1 MVTTVMDVGIDNYLH
16 KKFKKQLSID
26 PRPQNDKEN
35 KDSTRNLEPGP
46 EKATGDDHTAPHP
59 AAPTNLH
66 TPVSKS
72 SISAEPRSI
81 SSYVEPTNPDHPIK
95 SVTGASSVDDLTC
108 YRRNSAT
115 PPPPS
120 AVDDHDASKPEDVPV
135 AADKSSGGKYV
146 CTYCNLVCSKPSVLQ
161 KHIRA
166 HTNERPYP
174 CTSCGFS
181 FKTRSNLYKH
191 CRSRTHAN
199 RVMGNK
205 AQEEIGDGH
214 KQNFLN
220 TSTQTANQESSEH
233 LNFKTKPYK
242 PRFHTVKQFTE
253 KDQAEE
259 AERYSGNDLSHHI
272 NEIISKNNSIVNS
285 GEHGL
290 YKKRYPEPIDTVNNN
305 EYIQHVHVRNDAAY
319 GPENTRTDEPLN
331 LTNKNRKRSMSELAE
346 PVIQKS
352 LIKELLLKNLSSDMQ
367 CPYCKMIFQTV
378 TELELHKLR
387 SCKGKPSDAKYTRS
401 SSVNVA
407 SILTKNKNA
416 FDSMPQFQNRVFPLN
431 SPGPFLGKTRLVE
444 SDKSK
449 SFSFDAVNIPIPSPG
464 GEVSSRSP
472 SFVLSP
478 LHFAEEKKTV
488 KLFGGQVKV
497 HSGSDSKSFRIDNK
511 DDKQELEGNFADY
524 SSKLSENRVV
534 KSGLQSGGTVLTNQT
549 SKEEPRVYRDVIRV
563 YENTSVSPNI
573 DMTNLGKPHFNYEK
587 REEKISISEPPLR
600 PPLGDGPTVKNNL
613 ISPSHKYNNITD
625 FSQNAVKLLTPNIKQ
640 PTISLSGMFAAK
652 TSLPYNVKQVDP
664 DPSMAFHSPRQRA
677 CPEDVVMPATE
688 NEIDLKLP
696 PQPKKRSFQKPLEL
710 HSPGNNIYKPVNLLV
725 NGKVVRYV
733 PGIPGPVAAD
743 GPVEMLYGNNII
755 AVAPTQKDISSPV
768 ITLFPQ
774 PQLPPPDKAITPKP
788 SPTVQKTFPYT
799 DKLAEKSFHSRAEP
813 AGCKSES
820 RSSFSERRSP
830 LKLPDQKSP
839 SKDLKIQASET
850 SNEPKK
856 FVRPNSLALKPTS
869 ASLKQHH
876 GLTPTIFNQILISPD
891 TPRVDKKY
899 AQQFLNGNYFTYLGL
914 KSSTKP
920 VYCTLNK
927 TQPFYVPHF
936 KKLSMYSEWRQQDT
950 KTDKLYVSS
959 YDSRQKNLRY
969 TTAGKTFA
977 NFIIHSSYKFVVS
990 EVSSRSEKSD
1000 DGQKPVIGGYEST
1013 EDSPYVRG
1021 RGRGRYVCEQCGIRC
1036 KKPSMLK
1043 KHIRTH
1049 SNDRPYT
1056 CSHCNFSFKTKGNL
1070 TKHMKSKSHSK
1081 NLTDGESGP
1090 STQLN
1095 TSQSSGSD
1103 TDDSGMDS
1111 SDESMTRQQE
1121 HEAAYGL
1128 LSLSQKT
1135 TSISTSVTEIL
1146 SPSGILQTGNS
1157 PSNNDQIMTTEE
1169 IAYVSKTNYAK
1180 NKFLDNLNYK
1190 PCKEIAEN
1198 ISMTEKSS
1206 QEEESVSTY
1215 LGKTTTTRP
1224 LTYPYTSSLSVDG
1237 KSKDVHSPVTD
1248 EPKRPSSTDRTEL
1261 SEPKNIK
1268 TFHVI
1273 QKYAAAVTAAPSTSP
1288 TVHSPRHVFQESVER
1303 NVIVKTPPHPPN
1315 NGKFQN
1321 SPVPTLKV
1329 NDMVFQDSSLER
1341 KRKISF
1347 MENSF
1352 KTKIHRN
1359 DEVMDLSMA
1368 SAEKR
1373 DVLPSSPA
1381 VPESSGYVPYEGV
1394 KTNQH
1399 IYVGSQDLFNRSSQ
1413 PYNTLEDEQRMV
1425 EENNYKN
1432 KELSQKKQQ
1441 QRAVIFKLSLPEPPP
1456 THYNYSDAEMHNTS
1470 SSDTPRL
1477 VEYDN
1482 SAMETLADVATKQV
1496 KLEKNMSAKSVAT
1509 EYLKLVTQNDG
1520 AEGGRDIGL
1529 GLSKDVNDLLV
1540 KPEGNK
1546 SCSICSKSFN
1556 KPSQLRLHMNI
1567 HYLERPFRCDSC
1579 SVSFRTK
1586 GHLQKH
1592 ERSASH
1598 YSKLSSSPAQ
1608 SSSEPRPFKC
1618 SDCNIAFRI
1627 HGHLAKHLR
1636 SKMHIMK
1643 LECLDKIPFGL
1654 YAELERSNSL
1664 LTEINTSDVDQCLES
1679 LKTLAKKVFIN
1690 DPNKLQSLY
1699 NHVESGSNID
1709 V

>member
-1 MVTTVMDVGIDNYLH
+1 MEVGVDNYLH

-26 PRPQNDKEN
+26 HHRPQNDKEN
-35 KDSTRNLEPGP
+35 KDSSRNVESRE
-46 EKATGDDHTAPHP
+46 EKNPTITPLIYDHSTAPTTIVTVP
-59 AAPTNLH
+59 NPSTNPPSS
-66 TPVSKS
+66 TTKS
-72 SISAEPRSI
+72 SISVEINTGVPAPLKRSI
-81 SSYVEPTNPDHPIK
+81 SYAEYDPITNQR
-95 SVTGASSVDDLTC
+95 VVASPQQTITSSSAADDLSY
-108 YRRNSAT
+108 YRRDSCT
-115 PPPPS
+115 PPNNEEYDGMKS
-120 AVDDHDASKPEDVPV
+120 DDPQSTP
-135 AADKSSGGKYV
+135 DKNSTGKYV

-174 CTSCGFS
+174 CNSCGFS

-199 RVMGNK
+199 RLNK
-205 AQEEIGDGH
+205 AQEEITGEVF
-214 KQNFLN
+214 KQNIN
-220 TSTQTANQESSEH
+220 HSVHQGMEISENASGD
-233 LNFKTKPYK
+233 LKNKPYK
-242 PRFHTVKQFTE
+242 PRFHTVKRFLD
-253 KDQAEE
+253 KE
-259 AERYSGNDLSHHI
+259 ASEDDRGFSSTDLSHHI
-272 NEIISKNNSIVNS
+272 NEIISKNNSIINS
-285 GEHGL
+285 NDHGL
-290 YKKRYPEPIDTVNNN
+290 LKKRYSDSVDSVNNN
-305 EYIQHVHVRNDAAY
+305 EYVQQRVNRLEGTYVADPK
-319 GPENTRTDEPLN
+319 PEEPLN
-331 LTNKNRKRSMSELAE
+331 LTNKNRKRSMSEVAE

-352 LIKELLLKNLSSDMQ
+352 LIKELLLKSLSSDMQ
-367 CPYCKMIFQTV
+367 CLYCKMIFQTV

-416 FDSMPQFQNRVFPLN
+416 FDSMPQFQNRLFPLN

-449 SFSFDAVNIPIPSPG
+449 SFSFDGVNIPLPISPG
-464 GEVSSRSP
+464 DRTPRSP
-472 SFVLSP
+472 NYSLSP
-478 LHFAEEKKTV
+478 LPFKDDRNKAV
-488 KLFGGQVKV
+488 KMFGGQVKV
-497 HSGSDSKSFRIDNK
+497 HSGGGETKSFRIENK
-511 DDKQELEGNFADY
+511 EDKQEVDSGFVEYGG
-524 SSKLSENRVV
+524 KLSENRVV
-534 KSGLQSGGTVLTNQT
+534 KSSLQSGGTVLTNQAN
-549 SKEEPRVYRDVIRV
+549 KEERRVYYDVIRV

-573 DMTNLGKPHFNYEK
+573 DMANLGKPHFNYEK
-587 REEKISISEPPLR
+587 REEKVSISEPPLR
-600 PPLGDGPTVKNNL
+600 PPLGDVVLSKNEVP
-613 ISPSHKYNNITD
+613 SPSHKYTNIAD
-625 FSQNAVKLLTPNIKQ
+625 FSQNAIKLLTPNIKQ
-640 PTISLSGMFAAK
+640 PSISLS
-652 TSLPYNVKQVDP
+652 SLVIPYNDP
-664 DPSMAFHSPRQRA
+664 KPSLVLHSPRLRNEEVIT
-677 CPEDVVMPATE
+677 PSE
-688 NEIDLKLP
+688 NEIEGKFS
-696 PQPKKRSFQKPLEL
+696 KKRTVLEKQMDIS
-710 HSPGNNIYKPVNLLV
+710 SPVSNLYNPMNLFV

-733 PGIPGPVAAD
+733 PGIPGPIAAEGPIEMMYGSNIVAV
-743 GPVEMLYGNNII
+743 GKPQKEILSPMQPPVILDRII
-755 AVAPTQKDISSPV
+755 SPKPTQ
-768 ITLFPQ
+768 TTQ
-774 PQLPPPDKAITPKP
+774 
-788 SPTVQKTFPYT
+788 
-799 DKLAEKSFHSRAEP
+799 KSFLSVEKLTEKPTLSRMEP
-813 AGCKSES
+813 PENKTSL
-820 RSSFSERRSP
+820 SERRSP
-830 LKLPDQKSP
+830 LKLPEQRSP
-839 SKDLKIQASET
+839 SKELKTSSSET
-850 SNEPKK
+850 LGEPKK
-856 FVRPNSLALKPTS
+856 FIRPNSLALKPTT
-869 ASLKQHH
+869 AALKLNH

-891 TPRVDKKY
+891 TPRVAKKY

-950 KTDKLYVSS
+950 KNDRLYVSA
-959 YDSRQKNLRY
+959 YDSRQKNQRY
-969 TTAGKTFA
+969 TTAGKTVA
-977 NFIIHSSYKFVVS
+977 DLIIHSSYKFVVS
-990 EVSSRSEKSD
+990 ELPSKNDKSD
-1000 DGQKPVIGGYEST
+1000 DGSKSLVGGYEST

-1021 RGRGRYVCEQCGIRC
+1021 RGRGRYVCDQCGIRC

-1081 NLTDGESGP
+1081 NCNDGESSGP
-1090 STQLN
+1090 SAHMSA
-1095 TSQSSGSD
+1095 SQSSGSD

-1111 SDESMTRQQE
+1111 SDESLTRQQE

-1135 TSISTSVTEIL
+1135 TSNATGVSEIL
-1146 SPSGILQTGNS
+1146 SPSGMAQTGS
-1157 PSNNDQIMTTEE
+1157 SSSNNDQIMTTEE

-1190 PCKEIAEN
+1190 PSKEIGDN
-1198 ISMTEKSS
+1198 ISS
-1206 QEEESVSTY
+1206 EERNDSRDEEQSLATY
-1215 LGKTTTTRP
+1215 LGKTTMSRP
-1224 LTYPYTSSLSVDG
+1224 LTYPYTSLLVSG
-1237 KSKDVHSPVTD
+1237 SKEVQTPVF
-1248 EPKRPSSTDRTEL
+1248 EEVKRVIAEEK

-1268 TFHVI
+1268 QFHVI
-1273 QKYAAAVTAAPSTSP
+1273 QKYAAPPSP
-1288 TVHSPRHVFQESVER
+1288 EPAYPEPPIERTVISKV
-1303 NVIVKTPPHPPN
+1303 PN
-1315 NGKFQN
+1315 NVPKYLA

-1329 NDMVFQDSSLER
+1329 NDVVIQDNPSER
-1341 KRKISF
+1341 KRKITFADS
-1347 MENSF
+1347 NYQG
-1352 KTKIHRN
+1352 KVHRN

-1368 SAEKR
+1368 NSEKR
-1373 DVLPSSPA
+1373 DVHP
-1381 VPESSGYVPYEGV
+1381 VPEPGTFITYEEL
-1394 KTNQH
+1394 KMNQE
-1399 IYVGSQDLFNRSSQ
+1399 IYSQ
-1413 PYNTLEDEQRMV
+1413 PR
-1425 EENNYKN
+1425 NYSPRSPQTTE
-1432 KELSQKKQQ
+1432 KEPLLILKHQT
-1441 QRAVIFKLSLPEPPP
+1441 PHEPPP
-1456 THYNYSDAEMHNTS
+1456 QTHYSYPESDPQNTNSSDA
-1470 SSDTPRL
+1470 PKI

-1496 KLEKNMSAKSVAT
+1496 KLEKNMLAKSVAT
-1509 EYLKLVTQNDG
+1509 EYLKLMTQNEG
-1520 AEGGRDIGL
+1520 PEGGTRDVGALIGL
-1529 GLSKDVNDLLV
+1529 HKDVNDLLV

-1636 SKMHIMK
+1636 SKMHIMR

-1690 DPNKLQSLY
+1690 DPNKLQTIFT
-1699 NHVESGSNID
+1699 NHQAEHPGSNINQNS
-1709 V
+1709 